1 MHRPRLSLPVLLA
14 ALLVTLLGACTG
26 SGVDTSG
33 LAPLTSETE
42 DMRAAPLAAPEESA
56 AFMPAA
62 PASASPPLQP
72 ASATAAVGNARLDF
86 APVIGASEA
95 ALRPLAAR
103 LTAGAGQR
111 GIPLAEGGGA
121 THLVRGYFSAFTEG
135 RETTIVYV
143 WDVIDAAG
151 IRVHRIQG
159 RQSLPSGSQQGWKS
173 VTPAT
178 METIADRTM
187 DDLALWLTGTAG

>member
-1 MHRPRLSLPVLLA
+1 MHRLRLFLPILLA
-14 ALLVTLLGACTG
+14 IPLGACTG

-33 LAPLTSETE
+33 LAPLTAETG
-42 DMRAAPLAAPEESA
+42 DARAAPEESPAFAPAVA
-56 AFMPAA
+56 ASAA
-62 PASASPPLQP
+62 PSLQP
-72 ASATAAVGNARLDF
+72 ASAPAAIVNARLDF

-103 LTAGAGQR
+103 LTAGAGRR

-121 THLVRGYFSAFTEG
+121 THVVRGYFSAFTEG
-135 RETTIVYV
+135 RETTIIYV
-143 WDVIDAAG
+143 WDVVDATG
-151 IRVHRIQG
+151 LRVHRIQG
-159 RQSLPSGSQQGWKS
+159 QQKLPSGSQQGWKS

-187 DDLALWLTGTAG
+187 DDLALWLAGTAG